1 METNYK
7 IVKLSNGDN
16 IICEAVEHINDSYI
30 IKTPLKMEV
39 VHDDDDNGHMES
51 LHLSAWIS
59 PFTENKYFEIKETH
73 VIVITDASIGLTAYY
88 KNIIERRNNFQLS
101 SEFNDF
107 VATDEGPSDEE
118 MFEEDYDEVLKG
130 LVNKDKSK
138 YH

>member
-1 METNYK
+1 MNTNYK
-7 IVKLSNGDN
+7 VVKLTNGDN
-16 IICEAVEHINDSYI
+16 IICETVEHIDETYI
-30 IKTPLKMEV
+30 IKTPLRMEV
-39 VHDDDDNGHMES
+39 VQDITSHGPIEA
-51 LHLSAWIS
+51 LQLSAWIS

>member
-1 METNYK
+1 MNTNYK
-7 IVKLSNGDN
+7 VVKLINGDN
-16 IICEAVEHINDSYI
+16 IICEAVEHIDETYI
-30 IKTPLKMEV
+30 IKTPLRMEV
-39 VHDDDDNGHMES
+39 VQDITSHGPVEA

-59 PFTENKYFEIKETH
+59 PFTENNYFEIKETH

-88 KNIIERRNNFQLS
+88 KNIIQRRSNIQLS
-101 SEFNDF
+101 NDF
-107 VATDEGPSDEE
+107 SESDEGPSDEE

>member
-1 METNYK
+1 MNTNYK
-7 IVKLSNGDN
+7 VVKLTNGDN
-16 IICEAVEHINDSYI
+16 IICEAVEHIDEIYI
-30 IKTPLKMEV
+30 IKTPLRMEV
-39 VHDDDDNGHMES
+39 VQDITSHGPVEA

-59 PFTENKYFEIKETH
+59 PFTENNYFEIKETH

-88 KNIIERRNNFQLS
+88 KNIIQRRSNIQLS
-101 SEFNDF
+101 NDF
-107 VATDEGPSDEE
+107 SESDEGPSDEE